1 MIEKL
6 EEYLANEGW
15 DIDIAKEISIAFY
28 NRSLK
33 AYILEKLND
42 DSNDFCEQ
50 IIREISDYF
59 VQKNG
64 KTNDFWICKD
74 NLFVIRH

>member
-15 DIDIAKEISIAFY
+15 DREIAEEIS
-28 NRSLK
+28 N
-33 AYILEKLND
+33 AYKSGNLRLYVMQKLND
-42 DSNDFCEQ
+42 DSNDFFQQ
-50 IIREISDYF
+50 ITSEISDYYL
-59 VQKNG
+59 QRNG
-64 KTNDFWICKD
+64 KTKGVWICKD